1 MRDLSRRDFFKN
13 AAGVGLGISFFERFL
28 FKRGVQTGASAGLP
42 VVISSGG
49 HGLKANEASW
59 EILIK
64 GGSSLDAVE
73 RGANVIESDPED
85 MSVGIGGLPN
95 EEGEVELDA
104 SIMSGAD
111 RNAGAVG
118 AIKYI
123 ENPCS
128 VARLVMERSDHV
140 MLVGMGALRFA
151 LAHGFKKKD
160 LLTDKA
166 RERWLRWKENL
177 SDRDD
182 WFPPPTLK
190 EEEDVFQTYGTI
202 NVLAVD
208 VQGNISGITT
218 TSGLAFKIPGRL
230 GDSPIIGAGLYVDN
244 DVGAAGATGRGEEV
258 IKTCGSF
265 MVVENMRQGMSP
277 QEACEDVVQRII
289 KWHGGKVDFRDNF
302 VAVNKKG
309 ETGAASIQK
318 GFRYAV
324 YNEKGNNLYEAT
336 YPLD

>member
-1 MRDLSRRDFFKN
+1 MGNLSRRDFFKN
-13 AAGVGLGISFFERFL
+13 AAGVGLGISFFELTF
-28 FKRGVQTGASAGLP
+28 FKNGATADVSAGLP
-42 VVISSGG
+42 VIISSGG
-49 HGLKANEASW
+49 HGLKANEAAW
-59 EILIK
+59 EILGK
-64 GGSSLDAVE
+64 GGKSLDAVE

-85 MSVGIGGLPN
+85 MSVGIGGIPN

-128 VARLVMERSDHV
+128 VARLVMERTDHV
-140 MLVGMGALRFA
+140 MLVGVGALRFA
-151 LAHGFKKKD
+151 IAHGFKKKD
-160 LLTDKA
+160 LLTDRA
-166 RERWLRWKENL
+166 RERWLRWKETL

-182 WFPPPTLK
+182 WFPPKEL
-190 EEEDVFQTYGTI
+190 EEEELLQTYGTI

-208 VQGNISGITT
+208 VNGNISGITT
-218 TSGLAFKIPGRL
+218 TSGLGFKIPGRL

-265 MVVENMRQGMSP
+265 MVVENMRRGMSP
-277 QEACEDVVQRII
+277 QEACEDVVKRII
-289 KWHGGKVDFRDNF
+289 KWHSGKADFQDNF

-309 ETGAASIQK
+309 ETGAASIHK

-324 YNEKGNNLYEAT
+324 YNEKGNNLYDGAFLLE
-336 YPLD
+336 

>member
-1 MRDLSRRDFFKN
+1 MGELSRRDFFKN
-13 AAGVGLGISFFERFL
+13 AAGVGLGFSFFERSF
-28 FKRGVQTGASAGLP
+28 FEGRSMISALPGLP

-49 HGLKANEASW
+49 HGLKANEAAW
-59 EILIK
+59 QILSK
-64 GGSSLDAVE
+64 GGNSLDAVE

-85 MSVGIGGLPN
+85 MSVGIGGIPN
-95 EEGEVELDA
+95 EQGEVELDA

-118 AIKYI
+118 ALKHI

-128 VARLVMERSDHV
+128 VARLVRERTDHV
-140 MLVGMGALRFA
+140 MLVGEGALRFA

-177 SDRDD
+177 SDKDD
-182 WFPPPTLK
+182 WLPPKELK
-190 EEEDVFQTYGTI
+190 EEDVFQTYGTI

-208 VQGNISGITT
+208 VNGNISGITT
-218 TSGLAFKIPGRL
+218 TSGLGLKIPDRL

-244 DVGAAGATGRGEEV
+244 DVGAAGATGKGEEV
-258 IKTCGSF
+258 IKVCGSF
-265 MVVENMRQGMSP
+265 MVVENMRRGMSP
-277 QEACEDVVQRII
+277 REACEDVVRRII

-302 VAVNKKG
+302 FAVNKKG
-309 ETGAASIQK
+309 ETGAASTRK
-318 GFRYAV
+318 GYRYAV
-324 YNEKGNNLYEAT
+324 YNEKGNNLYEV
-336 YPLD
+336 PFPSG